1 MELPGNSL
9 RKSLVGEVGYLKRM
23 GISFS
28 FTFCDSVP
36 FFCHPLQLIQK
47 ALESLSRA
55 DNVPAL
61 LSPGDSVECYITC
74 HTSFV
79 RDRYFWDLQPG
90 KFEHG
95 WNPGNPFN
103 LYTYSYLCL
112 KRLSSDP
119 PGKVPSVIIC
129 WGERKPQTIMHTCRQ
144 AKTEVNAW
152 SFTGFPVW

>member
-1 MELPGNSL
+1 M
-9 RKSLVGEVGYLKRM
+9 GEVGYLKRM

-28 FTFCDSVP
+28 STFCDSVP
-36 FFCHPLQLIQK
+36 FYFFFFFFWHPLQLIQK

-61 LSPGDSVECYITC
+61 LSPGDSVQCYITC

-79 RDRYFWDLQPG
+79 RVRYFWDLQPG

-103 LYTYSYLCL
+103 LSPYSFLCL
-112 KRLSSDP
+112 TRLSSDP
-119 PGKVPSVIIC
+119 PGKVTSLFIC
-129 WGERKPQTIMHTCRQ
+129 WGKKPQTIMYRK
-144 AKTEVNAW
+144 AKTEVHAW
-152 SFTGFPVW
+152 SFPGLHVW